1 MRLNTKKSKYCYLH
15 RFCSAKKTTIVVFIK
30 THGTQIY
37 QNNPMTHFFSKT
49 LKLMGPI
56 VGTQGNLHNSWD
68 KLKNLRM
75 VKFIGT

>member
-1 MRLNTKKSKYCYLH
+1 MIRIYEKISKDI
-15 RFCSAKKTTIVVFIK
+15 KTSIVVFIK

-68 KLKNLRM
+68 KLKNLTTPTGEK
-75 VKFIGT
+75 VKTLKIFW